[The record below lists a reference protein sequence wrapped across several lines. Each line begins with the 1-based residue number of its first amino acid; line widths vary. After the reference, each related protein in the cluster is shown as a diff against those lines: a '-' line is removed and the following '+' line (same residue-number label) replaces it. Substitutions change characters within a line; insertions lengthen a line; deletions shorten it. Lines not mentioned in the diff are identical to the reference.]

1 MTNRNTNSAHVSIGL
16 DLGDKKS
23 RYCVMQPQEKIL
35 SERRHT
41 KPQEKILSEGS
52 VSMNKTDL
60 KRCFSR
66 FPGAAVIMEASTH
79 SAWVSEFLESLVD
92 EVVVANPYEV
102 GRKYLS
108 KTKKNDKSDA
118 RTLAHL
124 GMASRFFLAPIKH
137 RSRASQL
144 DLTLIRARDA
154 LLKARTELI
163 NHVRSVVKIF
173 GERLP
178 SCTPGAFG
186 KRARLEL
193 ERFPEFHDALLPLVE
208 NITRITEQLKE
219 YDKKVERLS
228 TEKYPE
234 TKVLMQIP
242 GVGFLTALAYVLTL
256 EDPKRFPKSRKVG
269 AFLGMVPR
277 QHQSGEA
284 APQLRITKAGN
295 EHLRRLMVMSAHYIL
310 GHFGTDSAL
319 RRHGERIVATGGK
332 AAKKRAVIAVARKLS
347 VVLHRLW
354 TTGEQYEPFP
364 HSTTKKKA
372 S

>member
-1 MTNRNTNSAHVSIGL
+1 M
-16 DLGDKKS
+16 K
-23 RYCVMQPQEKIL
+23 PQGKML
-35 SERRHT
+35 SKRRHT
-41 KPQEKILSEGS
+41 EAKEEIFSEGP
-52 VSMNKTDL
+52 VSMNKTAL

-66 FPGAAVIMEASTH
+66 FPGATVIMEAGTH
-79 SAWVSEFLESLVD
+79 SAWVSEFLTPLVD
-92 EVVVANPYEV
+92 EVVVANPHEV
-102 GRKYLS
+102 ARKFLS
-108 KTKKNDKSDA
+108 KTKKTDKSDA
-118 RTLAHL
+118 RTLAQL
-124 GMASRFFLAPIKH
+124 GLGSRSFLAPIQH

-144 DLTLIRARDA
+144 DLTLIRSREA

-163 NHVRSVVKIF
+163 NHVRSVVKVF

-193 ERFPEFHDALLPLVE
+193 ERLPEFDDALLPLLE
-208 NITRITEQLKE
+208 NISRITEQIKE
-219 YDKKVERLS
+219 YDKKVERLCI
-228 TEKYPE
+228 EKYPE
-234 TKVLMQIP
+234 TKRLMQIP

-256 EDPKRFPKSRKVG
+256 EEPKRFPKSRNVG

-277 QHQSGEA
+277 QRQSGEA
-284 APQLRITKAGN
+284 SPQLRITKAGN
-295 EHLRRLMVMSAHYIL
+295 EHLRRLLVMSAHYIL

-364 HSTTKKKA
+364 HSSQKRKA